1 MSFAVGDTVWGTLAR
16 VFGLLA
22 AVLFIVVFL
31 VGILIKAHPS
41 SSASTPSLS
50 PALRVSEHD
59 VIT

>member
-1 MSFAVGDTVWGTLAR
+1 MSSFGLLGWLEWGVSFAVGDTVWGTLAR

-41 SSASTPSLS
+41 IL
-50 PALRVSEHD
+50 
-59 VIT
+59 